1 MIQKDIKTT
10 YIKATTMRKYELQTQ
25 LVLLIKADQHSALE
39 MLFFLLKVEVNEH
52 VVQKKALLNIAI
64 NGTNLWVP

>member
-1 MIQKDIKTT
+1 MIQKDIKIT

-39 MLFFLLKVEVNEH
+39 MFFFFS
-52 VVQKKALLNIAI
+52 
-64 NGTNLWVP
+64 

>member
-10 YIKATTMRKYELQTQ
+10 YIKATTMRKYELQSQ

-39 MLFFLLKVEVNEH
+39 MFFFFFLKLKSMRMWCRKTLVEYSN
-52 VVQKKALLNIAI
+52 K
-64 NGTNLWVP
+64 